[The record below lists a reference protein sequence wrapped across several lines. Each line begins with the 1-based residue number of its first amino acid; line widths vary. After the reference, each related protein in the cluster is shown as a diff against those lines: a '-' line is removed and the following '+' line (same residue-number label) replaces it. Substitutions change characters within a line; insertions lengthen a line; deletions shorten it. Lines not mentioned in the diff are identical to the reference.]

1 MNAKSKMKVLHNE
14 SAIEMNKIF
23 AKMVENPFSEEY
35 AFLQKIRQDYPQYK
49 VRIREIKKNP
59 NKECWKGL
67 TYAYMRDY
75 IILHST
81 QEEEAAA
88 VAEFNEMLLISRCHS
103 KANRYPAIKKWFLAK
118 YPEVAEFGMS
128 APAAEEETAS
138 KEDVT
143 NNEEATN
150 NDETS
155 APQSNKVVNLTQN
168 NSELPMAACQ

>member
-14 SAIEMNKIF
+14 SAIEMNKTF

-59 NKECWKGL
+59 HKETYAGL
-67 TYAYMRDY
+67 TYEYMKDY

-81 QEEEAAA
+81 VEEEAAA

-118 YPEVAEFGMS
+118 YPEVSGFGV
-128 APAAEEETAS
+128 
-138 KEDVT
+138 EDK
-143 NNEEATN
+143 
-150 NDETS
+150 S
-155 APQSNKVVNLTQN
+155 
-168 NSELPMAACQ
+168 NSEEVKNDNVTHLPQPAQEDAEYDKVENF

>member
-14 SAIEMNKIF
+14 SAIEMNKTF

-118 YPEVAEFGMS
+118 YPEVAEFGM
-128 APAAEEETAS
+128 PTKEETA
-138 KEDVT
+138 D
-143 NNEEATN
+143 N
-150 NDETS
+150 
-155 APQSNKVVNLTQN
+155 QSDKIIPLPQN
-168 NSELPMAACQ
+168 NTEMPMASCQ

>member
-14 SAIEMNKIF
+14 SAIEMNKTF

-59 NKECWKGL
+59 HKETYAGL
-67 TYAYMRDY
+67 TYEYMRDY

-81 QEEEAAA
+81 KEEEIEA

-118 YPEVAEFGMS
+118 YPEVAEFGMT
-128 APAAEEETAS
+128 AKEENSDTQNS
-138 KEDVT
+138 
-143 NNEEATN
+143 
-150 NDETS
+150 
-155 APQSNKVVNLTQN
+155 KVVDLPQQ
-168 NSELPMAACQ
+168 SEENVA

>member
-59 NKECWKGL
+59 HKETYAGL
-67 TYAYMRDY
+67 TYDYMRDY

-81 QEEEAAA
+81 PEEEAAA
-88 VAEFNEMLLISRCHS
+88 VAEFDELILVSKCHS
-103 KANRYPAIKKWFLAK
+103 QSLRYPTIKKWFLEK
-118 YPEVAEFGMS
+118 YPEVDGSERKIENDADDEIIENE
-128 APAAEEETAS
+128 ADETA
-138 KEDVT
+138 D
-143 NNEEATN
+143 
-150 NDETS
+150 
-155 APQSNKVVNLTQN
+155 
-168 NSELPMAACQ
+168 AA